1 MIFLIVFSIL
11 MFFAIIKTFYDQH
24 KEKEE
29 YKRLQQAVMEDE
41 LLVQSL
47 AEQERQKDYKRFSDE
62 FQSIQAL
69 YDNTCDLQSYV
80 EQEYQAAFK
89 HGNDDLIPK
98 YLSKMISLDKQII
111 SLRKKLNKLYD
122 YEEKH
127 F

>member
-1 MIFLIVFSIL
+1 MILLIIFSIL
-11 MFFAIIKTFYDQH
+11 MFFAIIKTFYDQR

-41 LLVQSL
+41 LLMQSL

-80 EQEYQAAFK
+80 EEEYQSAIK
-89 HGNDDLIPK
+89 RGNDDLIQK

>member
-1 MIFLIVFSIL
+1 MIFLIVFSVL
-11 MFFAIIKTFYDQH
+11 MFFAIIKTLYDQH

-29 YKRLQQAVMEDE
+29 YKRLQQAAMEDE
-41 LLVQSL
+41 LLIQSL

-69 YDNTCDLQSYV
+69 YDNTCDLQSYI
-80 EQEYQAAFK
+80 EGEYQSAIK
-89 HGNDDLIPK
+89 RGNDDLIQK

>member
-1 MIFLIVFSIL
+1 
-11 MFFAIIKTFYDQH
+11 MFFAIIKTLYDQH

-29 YKRLQQAVMEDE
+29 YKRLQQAAMDDE
-41 LLVQSL
+41 LLIQSL

-80 EQEYQAAFK
+80 EQEYQAAIK
-89 HGNDDLIPK
+89 RGNDDLIQR

>member
-11 MFFAIIKTFYDQH
+11 MFFAMIKTLYDQR

-29 YKRLQQAVMEDE
+29 YKRLQQAA
-41 LLVQSL
+41 QSL
-47 AEQERQKDYKRFSDE
+47 ANQERKKDYKRFSDE
-62 FQSIQAL
+62 FQSVEAL
-69 YDNTCDLQSYV
+69 YDNICYLQSYV
-80 EQEYQAAFK
+80 EKEYQTAVK
-89 HGNDDLIPK
+89 RGDDDLIQK
-98 YLSKMISLDKQII
+98 YLAKMISLDKQII